1 MKIST
6 IAFKVV
12 LILLLAAPLKSFAT
26 HNRAGEIQV
35 EYVDNLTR
43 RATIVT
49 YTKASSLPADRTQ
62 LSINWGDGTT
72 EMVNRSNNN
81 GELLPN
87 DVKKNVYVLTHR
99 YDKFGNYTIS
109 SMDPNRNGGILNVNF
124 PQSDATQF
132 YIQTSIMVSAT
143 LKNST
148 PMLLNA
154 PIDRGVVGVPFKH
167 VINAFDSEDDSMA
180 YRLITPMM
188 DFNSPVVLYEFP
200 DKIRPGTNNKIS
212 LNEVTGEFTWNSP
225 QQAGEY
231 AIAIKVISY
240 RNGVAIDSTVRD
252 MQILIESRSGILPE
266 IGTEVPKLVEVK
278 AGQEVFLVL
287 KSKIQ
292 QDANGKLYKLIATG
306 GAFEVTNNKAEFN
319 NKGYQT
325 ATSDTFRWKV
335 TEEHARKMPYMIVFK
350 LEDNTFESAGLANYY
365 VLQIKVNSL
374 ASKTQE
380 IDNQSLKTFPN
391 PAHDAITLDFD
402 GKNEPIKIDVLDVTG
417 RTVFTTQLKNQ
428 NTYILK
434 KENIG
439 KGLFWIRAYFEQSN
453 TVAIKKVVFE

>member
-6 IAFKVV
+6 IAFKAV
-12 LILLLAAPLKSFAT
+12 LILLLAAPFKSFAT

-62 LSINWGDGTT
+62 LVINWGDGTIDSIK
-72 EMVNRSNNN
+72 RSNNN

-87 DVKKNVYVLTHR
+87 DVKKNVYIFTHR
-99 YDKFGNYTIS
+99 YDKFGNYTVS
-109 SMDPNRNGGILNVNF
+109 TMDPNRNGGILNVNY
-124 PQSDATQF
+124 PQSDGTQF

-154 PIDRGVVGVPFKH
+154 PIDKGVIGVPFKH

-188 DFNSPVVLYEFP
+188 DFNTPVNLYEFP

-212 LNEVTGEFTWNSP
+212 LNEMTGEFTWNSP

-252 MQILIESRSGILPE
+252 MQILIESRTGILPE

-292 QDANGKLYKLIATG
+292 QDANGKLFKLIATG

-335 TEEHARKMPYMIVFK
+335 SEEHARKMPYMIVFK

-380 IDNQSLKTFPN
+380 LDNQSLKTFPN

-417 RTVFTTQLKNQ
+417 RTVFSTQLKNQ

-439 KGLFWIRAYFEQSN
+439 KGLFWVRAYFEKSN

>member
-6 IAFKVV
+6 IVFKAV
-12 LILLLAAPLKSFAT
+12 LILLLVAPFKSFAT

-62 LSINWGDGTT
+62 LTINWGDGTT

-99 YDKFGNYTIS
+99 YDKFGNYIIS

-148 PMLLNA
+148 PMLLNP
-154 PIDRGVVGVPFKH
+154 PIDRGIVGVPFKH

-180 YRLITPMM
+180 YRLITPMT
-188 DFNSPVVLYEFP
+188 DFNTPVVLYEFP

-252 MQILIESRSGILPE
+252 MQILIESRTGILPE

-292 QDANGKLYKLIATG
+292 QDANGKLFKLIATG

-380 IDNQSLKTFPN
+380 LDNQSLKIFPN
-391 PAHDAITLDFD
+391 PAYDAITLDFD
-402 GKNEPIKIDVLDVTG
+402 GKNEPVKIEVLDVTG

-434 KENIG
+434 KENVG
-439 KGLFWIRAYFEQSN
+439 KGLFWVRAYFEKSN
-453 TVAIKKVVFE
+453 TVAVKKVVFE